1 MQISSGDEAS
11 KCGDAMHTKIYAGT
25 LFDSEKCELI
35 KHRVISVSAKSGLI
49 LDVQPY
55 SPGEV
60 DASVDFSDAR
70 NIDLRSKT
78 VLPGTPERVLSSA
91 QSEQQCML
99 AKHSWRDTPQY
110 DLGTEGAGDA
120 DVLFRKCVSGPN
132 PLIPGPR
139 YFCANRAIVT
149 TGSYGPRNRL
159 YPNRAGVEGKTG
171 AEAADGVDECI
182 KVVRRQVGAGAD
194 WIKLYADYRFRA
206 EMTQVSP
213 QTASES
219 LDTFNTD
226 ELHAIVQTAHKLGV
240 KVAAHTDGKSSWEG
254 LISPDSSYQVD
265 SVEHGHSVGESSFF
279 RRSPDDYV
287 ARDTGIR
294 QPTVWIPTLSVY
306 YTLGKDTPMW
316 KQAASTFTRAIKAS
330 DLNVKIACGGDTG
343 TFAHGDNSLE
353 MKLMV
358 HLGAD
363 WKTVLRWGTL
373 GGWECIRSM
382 RWEGQKGK
390 ERLAKIHELR
400 EDARVVGDN
409 ETGILRRILS
419 APWIRE
425 ALSS

>member
-35 KHRVISVSAKSGLI
+35 KHRVISVSAN
-49 LDVQPY
+49 
-55 SPGEV
+55 
-60 DASVDFSDAR
+60 VDFSDAR

-78 VLPGTPERVLSSA
+78 VLPGFVDCHVHFFLHPYSETSWEDQNTRESLVERTIRATVHARETLMA
-91 QSEQQCML
+91 GYT
-99 AKHSWRDTPQY
+99 AVR

-240 KVAAHTDGKSSWEG
+240 KVAAHTD
-254 LISPDSSYQVD
+254 
-265 SVEHGHSVGESSFF
+265 EHGHSVGESSFF